1 MDDVRLIG
9 ANAAIE
15 NADKRYNEWNLAM
28 AAAEGNRQ
36 ISMVYKKQELFKAVK
51 KVIESC
57 PSIDPESLR
66 PVSEWELNPD
76 KWTCEWFR
84 CKKCHHTSCST
95 DAFCGGCGA
104 KMKNTDVKRV
114 IAASREIELAR
125 RQLEWI
131 RTAERKP
138 TAEDANEDGCVLSIN
153 INPGD
158 MNTTNWPWNMVAA
171 FPDCLPVWMPLPQKP
186 DLKEEHFR
194 R

>member
-1 MDDVRLIG
+1 MDDVRLI
-9 ANAAIE
+9 
-15 NADKRYNEWNLAM
+15 D
-28 AAAEGNRQ
+28 AAALRDKILHEAYEKSSETDFDRGMIWAFNLSVN
-36 ISMVYKKQELFKAVK
+36 ITDHAVT
-51 KVIESC
+51 
-57 PSIDPESLR
+57 IDPESLR

-114 IAASREIELAR
+114 IAASREIESAR
-125 RQLEWI
+125 QRLEWI
-131 RTAERKP
+131 RTAEKKP

-171 FPDCLPVWMPLPQKP
+171 FPDNLPVWMPLPKKP
-186 DLKEEHFR
+186 YLGKEK
-194 R
+194 